1 MAGRRQ
7 GRASQANGSQIPQRV
22 EDAARTMM
30 NNASSGPRRG
40 YIPNGAGQP
49 QQMPGWQQAPQGY
62 YGTQNQ
68 QNPYGGYYAP
78 QQPQQPQQ
86 GYYQPLQPQQMY
98 YQQQPVN
105 GGQRGYTPAYGS
117 GSGKQ
122 PKPKKKKHTILT
134 VLACT
139 LLAAA
144 LGTGGYFAVSNHIE
158 TKTINEKITPY
169 DGLFCPGVYVDG
181 IHLGGMTPQQA
192 QNSVDSQI
200 RQQHDNWKVQ
210 LTFNGEVLG
219 EINADMLGFA
229 VDTSAVLTQAWAQG
243 HTGTAEQRYEEML
256 RLEQE
261 PYNDYTA
268 KPEGDTSVIDQKLAE
283 IKAAIDTPARD
294 ATMTFVP
301 SESYPFL
308 FEDEAYGRSLDTE
321 PLKERLYQMASTME
335 TGTVEITPESIA
347 PAVRVNDLK
356 SRCVLRAEAT
366 TKIDHHSSD
375 ERNKNIA
382 RAFEFISG
390 TVLEPGQTFSFNKV
404 VGERSLSRGF
414 YEAIEYVSGEHV
426 TGVGGGACQAST
438 TVYQAALK
446 AGLNVTKRYFHND
459 KVSYADYGLDA
470 TVYWDR
476 KDLVFKNNTDG
487 NIYITAVVERDP
499 DAKKKSA
506 LRTRVDI
513 YGLYR
518 GDVRYELE
526 SEIAETIINTQKP
539 KYKKDT
545 NGEYTT
551 YKDEQVTVVEARDGM
566 KVNVY
571 LVEYT
576 GAFLT
581 DRKYLYT
588 DTYEPQPEVI
598 YVGTKNR

>member
-1 MAGRRQ
+1 MAGRRTDRVNQ
-7 GRASQANGSQIPQRV
+7 TNGNQIPQRV
-22 EDAARTMM
+22 EEAARTMM

-40 YIPNGAGQP
+40 YIPNAAGRQQIP
-49 QQMPGWQQAPQGY
+49 QQQWQQVPPGY
-62 YGTQNQ
+62 YNAQNQ
-68 QNPYGGYYAP
+68 QPPYGGYYAP
-78 QQPQQPQQ
+78 QQPQQA
-86 GYYQPLQPQQMY
+86 YYQP
-98 YQQQPVN
+98 QQPAN
-105 GGQRGYTPAYGS
+105 GAQRGYVPAGGS
-117 GSGKQ
+117 TGKKQ
-122 PKPKKKKHTILT
+122 KTKKKGHKVLT
-134 VLACT
+134 VLAC
-139 LLAAA
+139 LVLIAA
-144 LGTGGYFAVSNHIE
+144 LGTGGYFAITNHIR
-158 TKTINEKITPY
+158 TQTINDKVTPY

-181 IHLGGMTPQQA
+181 IHLGGMTPEQA
-192 QNSVDSQI
+192 ENSVISQI

-210 LTFNGEVLG
+210 LTYKGEVLG
-219 EINADMLGFA
+219 EINADMLGFS
-229 VDTSAVLTQAWAQG
+229 VDTATVLTNAWAKG
-243 HTGTAEQRYEEML
+243 HTGTAEQRYDDML

-261 PYNDYTA
+261 PYEDYTA
-268 KPEGDTSVIDQKLAE
+268 KPEGNTQVIDQKLAE
-283 IKAAIDTPARD
+283 IKEKIDTPARD
-294 ATMTFVP
+294 ATMTFDP
-301 SESYPFL
+301 SQSNPFL
-308 FEDEAYGRSLDTE
+308 FEEEVYGRVLDTA
-321 PLKERLYQMASTME
+321 PLKEKLYHMVSTME
-335 TGTVEITPESIA
+335 TGAVEIQPESIE
-347 PAVRVNDLK
+347 PMVKVNDLR
-356 SRCVLRAEAT
+356 STCVLRGEAT
-366 TKIDHHSSD
+366 TKIDHHSTD

-382 RAFEFISG
+382 RAFEFING
-390 TVLEPGQTFSFNKV
+390 TVLKPGDTFSFNKV
-404 VGERSLSRGF
+404 VGERSLARGF

-476 KDLVFKNNTDG
+476 KDLVFKNNTSG
-487 NIYITAVVERDP
+487 NIYITAVVEKDP
-499 DAKKKSA
+499 DGKKKSS

-513 YGLYR
+513 YGMYR
-518 GDVRYELE
+518 GDVRYELQ

-545 NGEYTT
+545 NGEYTS

-581 DRKYLYT
+581 DRKLLYT

>member
-7 GRASQANGSQIPQRV
+7 NQTNQANGNQIPQRV

-40 YIPNGAGQP
+40 YIPNAPGK
-49 QQMPGWQQAPQGY
+49 QQVPPRGWQQVPPGY
-62 YGTQNQ
+62 YNNQNQ
-68 QNPYGGYYAP
+68 QIPYGGYYAP
-78 QQPQQPQQ
+78 QNPQQAYYNPQQPA
-86 GYYQPLQPQQMY
+86 G
-98 YQQQPVN
+98 
-105 GGQRGYTPAYGS
+105 GGQRGYTPAYS
-117 GSGKQ
+117 GSTKQ
-122 PKPKKKKHTILT
+122 KTKKKKHTLLT
-134 VLACT
+134 VLICT

-144 LGTGGYFAVSNHIE
+144 LGTGGYFAITNHIH
-158 TKTINEKITPY
+158 TKTINDKVQPY

-192 QNSVDSQI
+192 QNSVESQI
-200 RQQHDNWKVQ
+200 KQQHDNWKVQ
-210 LTFNGEVLG
+210 LNYNGEVLG
-219 EINADMLGFA
+219 EINADMLGFS
-229 VDTSAVLTQAWAQG
+229 VDTATVLTQAWAKG
-243 HTGTAEQRYEEML
+243 HTGTTEQRYDEML
-256 RLEQE
+256 LLEQE
-261 PYNDYTA
+261 PYEDYTA
-268 KPEGDTSVIDQKLAE
+268 KPEGNTQAIDIKLAE
-283 IKAAIDTPARD
+283 IKERIDTPARD
-294 ATMTFVP
+294 ATMTFDP
-301 SESYPFL
+301 SQSYPFI
-308 FEDEAYGRSLDTE
+308 FEDEVYGRTLDTE
-321 PLKERLYQMASTME
+321 PLKEKLYHMVSTME
-335 TGTVEITPESIA
+335 TGTVEISPSTIE
-347 PAVRVNDLK
+347 PAVKVNDLR
-356 SRCVLRAEAT
+356 STCALRAEAT

-382 RAFEFISG
+382 RAFEFING
-390 TVLEPGQTFSFNKV
+390 TVLKPGDTFSFNKV
-404 VGERSLSRGF
+404 VGERSLACGF

-499 DAKKKSA
+499 DAKKKSS

-513 YGLYR
+513 YGLFR

-526 SEIAETIINTQKP
+526 SEIAETIINTQRP

-545 NGEYTT
+545 SGEYTS

-581 DRKYLYT
+581 DRKLLYT